1 MKANEILKADILD
14 LLFEGRNKIYGAY
27 TLRKNYNK
35 RLIASVVISAVLT
48 FLVISLLRSALSEQP
63 DRVYASKDV
72 VLHHIELP
80 EVVPPPPPP
89 PPPVKE
95 ETPAAKKPESKI
107 SSRPKMQVQKLKTT
121 KFTPPVIRE
130 DSKVTE
136 QEFPP
141 LEEMAKIDVVT
152 ADGIESDKV
161 TMSMPPETASM
172 EGIENSN
179 AVVEKP
185 KEDENKIFEKVEIE
199 ASVNASRW
207 RRHLEN
213 RLLPYIE
220 DAANAG
226 MAAGQYTVMV
236 RFLVEKNGSIEDVK
250 ALNDP
255 GYGLAEGAEQVVKT
269 GPRWEPGIQNGQKVR
284 SYHTQPITFVIMDS

>member
-35 RLIASVVISAVLT
+35 RLILSVVISAVLT

-63 DRVYASKDV
+63 ERVYASNDV
-72 VLHHIELP
+72 VVHHIELP
-80 EVVPPPPPP
+80 ELAPPPPP

-95 ETPAAKKPESKI
+95 EVPVAKKRESRI
-107 SSRPKMQVQKLKTT
+107 STRPKIQVQKLKTT
-121 KFTPPVIRE
+121 KFTPPVITE
-130 DSKVTE
+130 DNKVTE
-136 QEFPP
+136 KEFPP

-161 TMSMPPETASM
+161 TTIVPEIVSK
-172 EGIENSN
+172 EGIGNST
-179 AVVEKP
+179 AVLEKP
-185 KEDENKIFEKVEIE
+185 EGDENKIFEKVEIE

-284 SYHTQPITFVIMDS
+284 SYHTQPITFVIMG

>member
-35 RLIASVVISAVLT
+35 RLILSVVISAVLT

-63 DRVYASKDV
+63 ERVYASNDV
-72 VLHHIELP
+72 VVHHIELP

-95 ETPAAKKPESKI
+95 EVPVAKKRESRI
-107 SSRPKMQVQKLKTT
+107 STRPKIQVQKLKTT
-121 KFTPPVIRE
+121 KFTPPVISE
-130 DSKVTE
+130 DNKVTE
-136 QEFPP
+136 KEFPP

-161 TMSMPPETASM
+161 TTIVPEIVSK
-172 EGIENSN
+172 EGIGNST
-179 AVVEKP
+179 AVLEKP
-185 KEDENKIFEKVEIE
+185 EGDENKIFEKVEIE

-284 SYHTQPITFVIMDS
+284 SYHTQPITFVIMG